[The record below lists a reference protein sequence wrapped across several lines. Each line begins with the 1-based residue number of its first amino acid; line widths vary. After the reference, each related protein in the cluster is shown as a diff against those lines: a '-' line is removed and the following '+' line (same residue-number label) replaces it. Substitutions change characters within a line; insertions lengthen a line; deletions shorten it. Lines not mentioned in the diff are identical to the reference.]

1 MAVYDTYYEFQASP
15 FTLSPDPRFLFLSR
29 RHREALA
36 GLKYAVRDGKGFA
49 VLTGEVGTG
58 KTTLVHALLSEL
70 GTDAASAL
78 VFNPNL
84 SRGDLYLHL
93 LAEFHLPPENSIPS
107 CVRALQKLLLER
119 FRAGVRVVVILDE
132 AHALSDDILEEVRL
146 LSNFETSQN
155 KLIQV
160 LLIGQPELRERLRK
174 PELRQ
179 LRQRIALRFELAALD
194 FSETVAYVRSRLAA
208 ARSAFDLFQPDAYT
222 ALYSFSG
229 GLPRLINV
237 LCDQALLTGFARDRR
252 EIGADLVHRVAGD
265 LDLPAL
271 VRIGFWGRLVSR
283 RRLLRDLSAPNGA
296 TPGDGH
302 PVEAD
307 K

>member
-1 MAVYDTYYEFQASP
+1 MAVYDAFYEFRTSP
-15 FTLSPDPRFLFLSR
+15 FTLNPDPRFLFLSR

-70 GTDAASAL
+70 GEHALSAL

-84 SRGDLYLHL
+84 SRRDLYLHL
-93 LAEFHLPPENSIPS
+93 LAEFQLPPEGSILS
-107 CVRALQKLLLER
+107 CVRSLQKLLLDR
-119 FRAGVRVVVILDE
+119 FRAGVRVVVIIDE
-132 AHALSDDILEEVRL
+132 AHALSDEILEEVRL

-160 LLIGQPELRERLRK
+160 LLIGQPELRARLQK

-179 LRQRIALRFELAALD
+179 LRQRIALRFELSPLD
-194 FSETVAYVRSRLAA
+194 LRETVSYVRSRLAA
-208 ARSAFDLFQPDAYT
+208 AGSVFDLFLPDAYT
-222 ALYSFSG
+222 ALFSFSA

-252 EIGADLVHRVAGD
+252 EIGADLVRHAAGD
-265 LDLPAL
+265 LDLRPL
-271 VRIGFWGRLVSR
+271 VRIGLWGRLVTR
-283 RRLLRDLSAPNGA
+283 RRLLRELSEPNDA
-296 TPGDGH
+296 VPITWRPA
-302 PVEAD
+302 EAD